1 MKTFSFESFPGR
13 THVRKSTWRLC
24 FPRKL
29 RFLATRL
36 STDCE
41 IDNQICCSHLLVLSF
56 DISPK
61 SCEECR
67 NSKDIINKRG
77 IHSETQTT
85 L

>member
-1 MKTFSFESFPGR
+1 MKTFSFPGR

-41 IDNQICCSHLLVLSF
+41 IDNQICCSHLQLFVLSF

-67 NSKDIINKRG
+67 DIINKRG
-77 IHSETQTT
+77 ILSETQTT